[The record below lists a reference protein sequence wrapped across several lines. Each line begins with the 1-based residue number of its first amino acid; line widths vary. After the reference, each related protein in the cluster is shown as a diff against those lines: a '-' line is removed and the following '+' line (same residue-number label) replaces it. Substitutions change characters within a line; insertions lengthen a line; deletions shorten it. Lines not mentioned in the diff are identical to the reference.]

1 MEQSSFLRKKRSV
14 RSKKVQIDNAF
25 ACRTLCSYT
34 GTAMFCGFSFLLVRI
49 VLAVHIDRAH
59 RPLQTQLICF
69 GKAGAQK
76 RIHYHSH

>member
-1 MEQSSFLRKKRSV
+1 MEQSSFLRKKQSV

-25 ACRTLCSYT
+25 ACRTLCSHT
-34 GTAMFCGFSFLLVRI
+34 GTAKFCVFFFVSTNSFGS
-49 VLAVHIDRAH
+49 AH

-69 GKAGAQK
+69 GEVVAQK